1 MGQKEC
7 WEPERKRQV
16 GDDGLWYFLGL
27 KALALLC
34 LCYISFAALCLLHKK
49 EYLDCF
55 CV

>member
-34 LCYISFAALCLLHKK
+34 FCYISFVALCLLHKK
-49 EYLDCF
+49 E
-55 CV
+55 